1 MSEPSPNPSP
11 PPGNEPATPSLLDR
25 LWSGFQFL
33 LALSLTGA
41 TLVWL
46 LYFPPRADDGGE
58 GRPDR
63 PPPAVIVVGPGRICI
78 DPASKL
84 YEQLAVVTLESRSV
98 RDAILNTSGTVVAS
112 LRPGAEKGVDYWQVN
127 VPELLTAYPD
137 CEKAKADVTFA
148 STQLKAIRELADVRV
163 KAQNKVVSRLAK
175 LVEIGTD
182 SQKDLDTE
190 NANLLQ
196 FTITGRKDTYEAETA
211 VRIARRNEA
220 ALTRQLQQAG
230 LEPDLLGSITSD
242 DDIVMAEVPEARVT
256 RIKVGQ
262 QCEARFFGVPNK
274 VFSGEVARLSPVVTR
289 ERRTLRV
296 LFKVKDLD
304 DQLRPGMFAEI
315 GLGTDR
321 REVLRVPAEA
331 VVHVGRADYV
341 IVVVEGDLWQVR
353 EVEVGEQQ
361 GKDVDIYS
369 GLEAG
374 DKFLGRGA
382 ILLKPFI
389 IQATQPEQAP
399 AGKGNRP

>member
-1 MSEPSPNPSP
+1 M
-11 PPGNEPATPSLLDR
+11 
-25 LWSGFQFL
+25 
-33 LALSLTGA
+33 
-41 TLVWL
+41 
-46 LYFPPRADDGGE
+46 
-58 GRPDR
+58 
-63 PPPAVIVVGPGRICI
+63 
-78 DPASKL
+78 
-84 YEQLAVVTLESRSV
+84 
-98 RDAILNTSGTVVAS
+98 
-112 LRPGAEKGVDYWQVN
+112 
-127 VPELLTAYPD
+127 
-137 CEKAKADVTFA
+137 TFA
-148 STQLKAIRELADVRV
+148 STQLKAIRELAEVRV
-163 KAQNKVVSRLAK
+163 KAQDKVVERLAK
-175 LVEIGTD
+175 LVKLGTD

-220 ALTRQLQQAG
+220 ALSRQLQQAG
-230 LEPDLLGSITSD
+230 LEPDLLRSITSD

-274 VFSGEVARLSPVVTR
+274 VLSFAGVARLSPVVTR

-296 LFKVKDLD
+296 LFKVKDLE

-315 GLGTDR
+315 GLGTDK

-331 VVHVGRADYV
+331 VIHVGRADYV
-341 IVVVEGDLWQVR
+341 LVLIRGDLWQVR

-369 GLEAG
+369 GLEPG

-389 IQATQPEQAP
+389 VQATQPDPSPP
-399 AGKGNRP
+399 AKGKQP